1 MVFKVPNVEDCD
13 EVLKIIQTYIT
24 PVVFYPYN
32 VCYFNA
38 ISIIFKYIKKIN
50 IYFTETIF

>member
-1 MVFKVPNVEDCD
+1 MPDVEDSD

-32 VCYFNA
+32 VCYFFA
-38 ISIIFKYIKKIN
+38 ICILLEYIKIIN
-50 IYFTETIF
+50 IYLTETIF